1 MGKMGDRVWNVGE
14 VERVV
19 KRDRGNKTKAR
30 ECVKVESGFKA
41 LLDREIDKYK

>member
-19 KRDRGNKTKAR
+19 KRDRGIQTKGSDG
-30 ECVKVESGFKA
+30 VKVKSGFKA
-41 LLDREIDKYK
+41 ILDREIDKYK

>member
-19 KRDRGNKTKAR
+19 KRDRGTQTKAR
-30 ECVKVESGFKA
+30 DGVNSESGFKEV
-41 LLDREIDKYK
+41 LDREIDKYK